1 MIDVS
6 DGLVQDLSHIC
17 EASGVSAMI
26 DVASVPMP
34 SALASLARKGGTGP
48 IADPR
53 RLALAGGEDYELLFT
68 VRATTAAS
76 GRVEKQLA
84 ASGCGAHRIGR
95 IVRHGRDAVVDAA
108 SGRAIAGGF
117 MHFGGRK

>member
-1 MIDVS
+1 
-6 DGLVQDLSHIC
+6 
-17 EASGVSAMI
+17 MI
-26 DVASVPMP
+26 DVASGPMP

-76 GRVEKQLA
+76 GRVEKLLA

-95 IVRHGRDAVVDAA
+95 IVRRRREAVLDAA
-108 SGRAIAGGF
+108 NGRTIAGGF
-117 MHFGGRK
+117 KHFGGRK